1 MKQAFLTAL
10 VCSTV
15 FALGAPLKIK
25 ELRTESATNPIGV
38 SNSPRLSWKLNSNE
52 RGNFQSAYEIL
63 AATNQEKLNDKTADL
78 WATKKQQGAA
88 KLLVSWQGKPLKNG
102 QKVHWK
108 VRVWD
113 KRDQPSDWSS
123 IATFVVGKQAKLV
136 KPNRISGF
144 ESSSEKINKLYT
156 QSITSLEKRLTA
168 FTDGDVTALGD
179 GSAVHRSAR
188 AFLYHFDS
196 IPHLTEWL
204 RLMDSG
210 ITKDNF
216 FPIHPGAQTT
226 APVSSDSGVLVTHP
240 LWWMSGDAQ
249 PTRSRWNAYEGHII
263 AREAQ
268 DTLLKGT
275 RWGGI
280 ADSENVSAE
289 FIDLCYL
296 GFSCRLILELA
307 LPAVQ
312 PQKAIRFQVYASRIR
327 KSFERQFV
335 NTDGSLKSTSQT
347 GHVLALRS
355 AVLNPQQKA
364 KVLTDLIALVAK
376 NGSKVGPIGA
386 HFLPGVLSLT
396 GNQDLAL
403 KALTDLNAEE
413 QKTYA
418 ESGVA
423 EWLMAFVAGID
434 TIAPGFNQAII
445 APRIPSDDSL
455 TWVKAYHDSPTG
467 KISVHWQK
475 LSSDSALTAEIVI
488 PAGTLSRV
496 ILPIKENQKI
506 TESGDTI
513 ADAEGVEIIERKDGK
528 VSLITQSG
536 KYSFLI
542 K

>member
-1 MKQAFLTAL
+1 MKQGFLTAL
-10 VCSTV
+10 VCSTIC
-15 FALGAPLKIK
+15 ALGAPLKVK
-25 ELRTESATNPIGV
+25 ELRTESAANPIGV
-38 SNSPRLSWKLNSNE
+38 SNSPRLSWKLDSNE
-52 RGNFQSAYEIL
+52 RGNSQSAHEIL
-63 AATNQEKLNDKTADL
+63 AATSQRKLDEKTADL

-88 KLLVSWQGKPLKNG
+88 KLLVPWQGKPLKNG

-113 KRDQPSDWSS
+113 KEDQASAWSG
-123 IATFVVGKQAKLV
+123 IATFVVGERAKLV
-136 KPNRISGF
+136 KPARISGF
-144 ESSSEKINKLYT
+144 ESSSEEINQLYT
-156 QSITSLEKRLTA
+156 QSIADLEKRLTG
-168 FTDGDVTALGD
+168 FTEGDVTALGD
-179 GSAVHRSAR
+179 GSMVHRSAR

-196 IPHLTEWL
+196 VPHLTEWL
-204 RLMDSG
+204 RLMDSE

-216 FPIHPGAQTT
+216 FPNHPGAKTT

-249 PTRSRWNAYEGHII
+249 STRSRWNAYEGHII

-275 RWGGI
+275 KWGGI
-280 ADSENVSAE
+280 VDSENISAE

-364 KVLTDLIALVAK
+364 KVLADLIALVAK
-376 NGSKVGPIGA
+376 NGSEVGPIGA

-403 KALTDLNAEE
+403 KTLTNLNAEE

-434 TIAPGFNQAII
+434 TIAPGFNQVII
-445 APRIPSDDSL
+445 SPRIPSDDTL
-455 TWVKAYHDSPTG
+455 RWVKAYHDSPTG
-467 KISVHWQK
+467 KISVHWKK
-475 LSSDSALTAEIVI
+475 LSSDSALTAEIMI
-488 PAGTLSRV
+488 PPGTLSRV
-496 ILPIKENQKI
+496 ILPIGENQKI
-506 TESGDTI
+506 TESGDAI
-513 ADAEGVEIIERKDGK
+513 ADAEGVEIVERKDGK

-536 KYSFLI
+536 KYFFLI

>member
-10 VCSTV
+10 VCSTICS
-15 FALGAPLKIK
+15 LGAPLEVKG
-25 ELRTESATNPIGV
+25 LRTESATNPIGV
-38 SNSPRLSWKLNSNE
+38 SNSPRLSWQIDSDE
-52 RGNFQSAYEIL
+52 RGNFQRAYEIL
-63 AATNQEKLNDKTADL
+63 AATTQEKLDEEKADL

-88 KLLVSWQGKPLKNG
+88 KLLVSWQGKPLKKG

-113 KRDQPSDWSS
+113 KQDRPSGWSE
-123 IATFVVGKQAKLV
+123 IATFVVGEQAKLS
-136 KPNRISGF
+136 KPGRISGF
-144 ESSSEKINKLYT
+144 ESSSEKLNQLYR
-156 QSITSLEKRLTA
+156 QSIANLEKRLNA
-168 FTDGDVTALGD
+168 FTEGDVAALGD

-196 IPHLTEWL
+196 VPHLTEWL
-204 RLMDSG
+204 RLMDSE

-216 FPIHPGAQTT
+216 FPIYPGAQTT

-249 PTRSRWNAYEGHII
+249 PTRSRWDTYEGHII
-263 AREAQ
+263 ARESQ

-275 RWGGI
+275 KWGGI
-280 ADSENVSAE
+280 ADSENVAAE

-335 NTDGSLKSTSQT
+335 NKDGSLKSKSQT

-355 AVLNPQQKA
+355 AVLNPEQKA
-364 KVLTDLIALVAK
+364 KVLADLIALVTK

-403 KALTDLNAEE
+403 KSLTSLNAEE
-413 QKTYA
+413 QKNYT
-418 ESGVA
+418 ESGIA
-423 EWLMAFVAGID
+423 EWLMTFVAGID
-434 TIAPGFNQAII
+434 TIAPGFNQII
-445 APRIPSDDSL
+445 ISPRIPSNDSL
-455 TWVKAYHDSPTG
+455 SWVRAYHDSPTG
-467 KISVHWQK
+467 QISVYWKK
-475 LSSDSALTAEIVI
+475 LSPDSALKAEVMI
-488 PAGTLSRV
+488 PTGALSRV
-496 ILPIKENQKI
+496 ILPIGKNQKI
-506 TESGDTI
+506 TESGNEI
-513 ADAEGVEIIERKDGK
+513 ADAKGVEIIERKDGK

>member
-10 VCSTV
+10 VCSTICS
-15 FALGAPLKIK
+15 LGAPLKVK
-25 ELRTESATNPIGV
+25 GLRTESATNPIGV
-38 SNSPRLSWKLNSNE
+38 SNSPRLSWQLDSDE
-52 RGNFQSAYEIL
+52 RGNFQRAYEIL
-63 AATNQEKLNDKTADL
+63 AATTQEKLDEEKADL

-88 KLLVSWQGKPLKNG
+88 KLLVSWQGKPLKKG

-113 KRDQPSDWSS
+113 KQDRPSGWSK
-123 IATFVVGKQAKLV
+123 IATFVVGEQAKLL
-136 KPNRISGF
+136 KPGRISGF
-144 ESSSEKINKLYT
+144 ESSSEKLNQLYR
-156 QSITSLEKRLTA
+156 QSIANLEKRLDA
-168 FTDGDVTALGD
+168 FTEGDVAALGD

-196 IPHLTEWL
+196 VPHLTEWL
-204 RLMDSG
+204 RLMDSE

-216 FPIHPGAQTT
+216 FPIYPGAQTT

-249 PTRSRWNAYEGHII
+249 PTRSRWDAYEGHII

-275 RWGGI
+275 KWGGI
-280 ADSENVSAE
+280 ADSEDVAAE

-335 NTDGSLKSTSQT
+335 NKDGSLKSKSQT

-355 AVLNPQQKA
+355 AVLNPEQKA
-364 KVLTDLIALVAK
+364 KVLADLIALVTK

-403 KALTDLNAEE
+403 KSLTSLNAEE
-413 QKTYA
+413 QKNYT
-418 ESGVA
+418 ESGIA
-423 EWLMAFVAGID
+423 EWLMTFVAGID
-434 TIAPGFNQAII
+434 TIAPGFNQVII
-445 APRIPSDDSL
+445 SPRIPSNDSL
-455 TWVKAYHDSPTG
+455 SWVRAYHDSPTG
-467 KISVHWQK
+467 QISVYWKK
-475 LSSDSALTAEIVI
+475 LSPDSALKAEVMI
-488 PAGTLSRV
+488 PTGALSRV
-496 ILPIKENQKI
+496 ILPIGKNQKI
-506 TESGDTI
+506 TESGNEI
-513 ADAEGVEIIERKDGK
+513 ADAKGVEIIERKNGK

>member
-10 VCSTV
+10 VCSTICS
-15 FALGAPLKIK
+15 LGAPLKVK
-25 ELRTESATNPIGV
+25 GLRTESATNPIGV
-38 SNSPRLSWKLNSNE
+38 SNSPRLSWQLDSDE
-52 RGNFQSAYEIL
+52 RGNFQRAYEIV
-63 AATNQEKLNDKTADL
+63 AATTQEKLDEEKADL

-88 KLLVSWQGKPLKNG
+88 KLLVSWQGKPLKKG
-102 QKVHWK
+102 HKVHWK

-113 KRDQPSDWSS
+113 KQDRPSGWSK
-123 IATFVVGKQAKLV
+123 IATFVVGEQAKLL
-136 KPNRISGF
+136 KPGRISGF
-144 ESSSEKINKLYT
+144 ESSSEKLNQLYR
-156 QSITSLEKRLTA
+156 QSIANLEKRLDA
-168 FTDGDVTALGD
+168 FTEGDVAALGD

-196 IPHLTEWL
+196 VPHLTEWL
-204 RLMDSG
+204 RLMDSE

-216 FPIHPGAQTT
+216 FPIYPGAQTT

-249 PTRSRWNAYEGHII
+249 PTRSRWDAYEGHII

-275 RWGGI
+275 KWGGI
-280 ADSENVSAE
+280 ADSEDVAAE

-335 NTDGSLKSTSQT
+335 NKDGSLKSKSQT

-355 AVLNPQQKA
+355 AVLNPEQKA
-364 KVLTDLIALVAK
+364 KVLADLIALVTK

-403 KALTDLNAEE
+403 KSLTSLNAEE
-413 QKTYA
+413 QKNYT
-418 ESGVA
+418 ESGIA
-423 EWLMAFVAGID
+423 EWLMTFVAGID
-434 TIAPGFNQAII
+434 TIAPGFNQVII
-445 APRIPSDDSL
+445 SPRIPSNDSL
-455 TWVKAYHDSPTG
+455 SWVRAYHDSPTG
-467 KISVHWQK
+467 QISVYWKK
-475 LSSDSALTAEIVI
+475 LSPDSALKAEVMI
-488 PAGTLSRV
+488 PTGALSRV
-496 ILPIKENQKI
+496 ILPIRKNQKI
-506 TESGDTI
+506 TESGNEI
-513 ADAEGVEIIERKDGK
+513 ADAKGVEIIERKDGK

>member
-10 VCSTV
+10 VCSTICSS
-15 FALGAPLKIK
+15 GAPLKV
-25 ELRTESATNPIGV
+25 EGLRTESATNPIGV
-38 SNSPRLSWKLNSNE
+38 SNSPRLSWQLDSDE
-52 RGNFQSAYEIL
+52 RGNFQRAYEIL
-63 AATNQEKLNDKTADL
+63 AATTQEKLDKEKADL

-88 KLLVSWQGKPLKNG
+88 KLLVSWQGKPLKKG

-113 KRDQPSDWSS
+113 KQDRPSGWSK
-123 IATFVVGKQAKLV
+123 IATFVVGEQAKLL
-136 KPNRISGF
+136 KPGRISGF
-144 ESSSEKINKLYT
+144 ESSSEKLNQLYR
-156 QSITSLEKRLTA
+156 QSIANLEKRLDA
-168 FTDGDVTALGD
+168 FTEGDVAALGD

-196 IPHLTEWL
+196 VPHLTEWL
-204 RLMDSG
+204 RLMDSE

-216 FPIHPGAQTT
+216 FPIYPGAQTT

-249 PTRSRWNAYEGHII
+249 PTRSRWDAYEGHII

-275 RWGGI
+275 KWGGI
-280 ADSENVSAE
+280 ADSENVAAE

-335 NTDGSLKSTSQT
+335 NKDGSLKSKSQT

-355 AVLNPQQKA
+355 AVLNPEQKA
-364 KVLTDLIALVAK
+364 RVLADLIALVTK

-403 KALTDLNAEE
+403 KSLTSLNAEE
-413 QKTYA
+413 QKNYT
-418 ESGVA
+418 ESGIA
-423 EWLMAFVAGID
+423 EWLMTFVAGID
-434 TIAPGFNQAII
+434 TIAPGFNQVII
-445 APRIPSDDSL
+445 SPRIPSNNSL
-455 TWVKAYHDSPTG
+455 AWVRAYHDSPTG
-467 KISVHWQK
+467 KISVYWKK
-475 LSSDSALTAEIVI
+475 LSPDSALKAEVMI
-488 PAGTLSRV
+488 PTGALSRV
-496 ILPIKENQKI
+496 ILPIGKNQKI
-506 TESGDTI
+506 TESGNEI
-513 ADAEGVEIIERKDGK
+513 ADAKGVEIIERKDGK

>member
-10 VCSTV
+10 VCSTICS
-15 FALGAPLKIK
+15 LGAPLEVKG
-25 ELRTESATNPIGV
+25 LRTESATNPIGV
-38 SNSPRLSWKLNSNE
+38 SNSPRLSWQLDSDE
-52 RGNFQSAYEIL
+52 RGNFQRAYEIL
-63 AATNQEKLNDKTADL
+63 AATTQEKLDEEKADL

-88 KLLVSWQGKPLKNG
+88 KLLVSWQGKPLKKG

-113 KRDQPSDWSS
+113 KQDRPSGWSK
-123 IATFVVGKQAKLV
+123 IATFVVGEQAKLS
-136 KPNRISGF
+136 KPGRISGF
-144 ESSSEKINKLYT
+144 ESSSEKLNQLYR
-156 QSITSLEKRLTA
+156 QSIANLEKRLDA
-168 FTDGDVTALGD
+168 FTEGDVAALGD

-196 IPHLTEWL
+196 VPHLTEWL
-204 RLMDSG
+204 RLMDSE

-216 FPIHPGAQTT
+216 FPIYPGAQTT

-249 PTRSRWNAYEGHII
+249 PTRSRWDAYEGHII

-275 RWGGI
+275 KWGGI
-280 ADSENVSAE
+280 ADSENVAAE

-335 NTDGSLKSTSQT
+335 NKDGSLKSKSQT

-355 AVLNPQQKA
+355 AVLNPEQKA
-364 KVLTDLIALVAK
+364 KVLADLIALVTK

-403 KALTDLNAEE
+403 KSLTSLNAEE
-413 QKTYA
+413 QKNYT
-418 ESGVA
+418 ESGIA
-423 EWLMAFVAGID
+423 EWLMTFVAGID
-434 TIAPGFNQAII
+434 TIAPGFNQVII
-445 APRIPSDDSL
+445 SPRIPSNDSL
-455 TWVKAYHDSPTG
+455 SWVRAYHDSPTG
-467 KISVHWQK
+467 QISVYWKK
-475 LSSDSALTAEIVI
+475 LSPDSALKAEVMI
-488 PAGTLSRV
+488 PTGALSRV
-496 ILPIKENQKI
+496 ILPIRKNQKI
-506 TESGDTI
+506 TESGNEI
-513 ADAEGVEIIERKDGK
+513 ADAKGVEIIERKDGK

>member
-10 VCSTV
+10 VCSTICS
-15 FALGAPLKIK
+15 LGAPLEVKG
-25 ELRTESATNPIGV
+25 LRTESATNPIGV
-38 SNSPRLSWKLNSNE
+38 SNSPRLSWQLDSEE
-52 RGNFQSAYEIL
+52 RGNFQRAYEIL
-63 AATNQEKLNDKTADL
+63 AATTQEKLDEEKADL

-88 KLLVSWQGKPLKNG
+88 KLLVSWQGKPLKKG

-113 KRDQPSDWSS
+113 KQDRPSGWSE
-123 IATFVVGKQAKLV
+123 IATFVVGEQAKLL
-136 KPNRISGF
+136 KPGRISGF
-144 ESSSEKINKLYT
+144 ESSSEKLNQLYR
-156 QSITSLEKRLTA
+156 QSIANLEKRLDA
-168 FTDGDVTALGD
+168 FTEGDVAALGD

-196 IPHLTEWL
+196 VPHLTEWL
-204 RLMDSG
+204 RLMDSE

-216 FPIHPGAQTT
+216 FPIYPGAQTT

-249 PTRSRWNAYEGHII
+249 PTRSRWDAYEGHII

-275 RWGGI
+275 KWGGI
-280 ADSENVSAE
+280 ADSENVAAE

-335 NTDGSLKSTSQT
+335 NKDGSLKSKSQT

-355 AVLNPQQKA
+355 AVLNPEQKA
-364 KVLTDLIALVAK
+364 KVLADLIALVTK

-403 KALTDLNAEE
+403 KSLTSLNAEE
-413 QKTYA
+413 QKNYT
-418 ESGVA
+418 ESGIA
-423 EWLMAFVAGID
+423 EWLMTFVAGID
-434 TIAPGFNQAII
+434 TIAPGFNQVII
-445 APRIPSDDSL
+445 SPRIPSTDSL
-455 TWVKAYHDSPTG
+455 SWVRAYHDSPTG
-467 KISVHWQK
+467 QISVYWKK
-475 LSSDSALTAEIVI
+475 LSPDSALKAEVMI
-488 PAGTLSRV
+488 PTGALSRV
-496 ILPIKENQKI
+496 ILPIGKNQKI
-506 TESGDTI
+506 TESGNEI
-513 ADAEGVEIIERKDGK
+513 ADAKGVEIIERKNGK

>member
-10 VCSTV
+10 VCSTIC
-15 FALGAPLKIK
+15 ALGAPLEVKG
-25 ELRTESATNPIGV
+25 LRTESATNPIGV
-38 SNSPRLSWKLNSNE
+38 SNSPRLSWKLDSGE
-52 RGNFQSAYEIL
+52 RGNSQSAYEIL
-63 AATNQEKLNDKTADL
+63 AATSPEKLDEKKADL

-88 KLLVSWQGKPLKNG
+88 KLLISWQGKPLKNG

-113 KRDQPSDWSS
+113 KQDRPSGWSKM
-123 IATFVVGKQAKLV
+123 ATFVVGDQTKLV
-136 KPNRISGF
+136 KPGRISGF
-144 ESSSEKINKLYT
+144 ESSSKKINQLYT
-156 QSITSLEKRLTA
+156 LSVADLEKRLAA
-168 FTDGDVTALGD
+168 FTEGDAAALGD

-196 IPHLTEWL
+196 VPHLTAWL
-204 RLMDSG
+204 RSMDAE

-226 APVSSDSGVLVTHP
+226 APISSDAGVLVTHP

-249 PTRSRWNAYEGHII
+249 LTRSRWDTYEGHII

-268 DTLLKGT
+268 DLLLKGT
-275 RWGGI
+275 KWGGM

-296 GFSCRLILELA
+296 GFSCRLVLELA

-327 KSFERQFV
+327 KSFEHQFV
-335 NTDGSLKSTSQT
+335 NADGSLKSKSQT

-355 AVLNPQQKA
+355 AVLNPKQKA
-364 KVLTDLIALVAK
+364 KVLADLIALVEK

-396 GNQDLAL
+396 GNQNLAL
-403 KALTDLNAEE
+403 KTLTNLTEEE
-413 QKTYA
+413 QKTYV
-418 ESGVA
+418 ESGIA
-423 EWLMAFVAGID
+423 EWLMTFVAGID
-434 TIAPGFNQAII
+434 TIVPGFNQAII
-445 APRIPSDDSL
+445 SPRIPSDDSL

-467 KISVHWQK
+467 KISVYWEK
-475 LSSDSALTAEIVI
+475 LAPNSALKAEIVI

-496 ILPIKENQKI
+496 ILPIGKNQTI
-506 TESGDTI
+506 TEGGKKIS
-513 ADAEGVEIIERKDGK
+513 DAVGVEIIEKKDGR

-542 K
+542 E

>member
-1 MKQAFLTAL
+1 MKQGFLTAL
-10 VCSTV
+10 VCSTIC
-15 FALGAPLKIK
+15 ALGAPLKVK

-38 SNSPRLSWKLNSNE
+38 SNSPRLSWKLDSNE
-52 RGNFQSAYEIL
+52 RGNSQSAYEIL
-63 AATNQEKLNDKTADL
+63 AATSQRKLDEKTADL

-88 KLLVSWQGKPLKNG
+88 KLLVPWQGKPLKNG

-113 KRDQPSDWSS
+113 KEDQASAWSG
-123 IATFVVGKQAKLV
+123 IATFVVGERAKLV
-136 KPNRISGF
+136 KPARISGF
-144 ESSSEKINKLYT
+144 ESSSEEINQLYT
-156 QSITSLEKRLTA
+156 QSIADLEKRLTG
-168 FTDGDVTALGD
+168 FTEGDVTALGD
-179 GSAVHRSAR
+179 GSMVHRSAR

-196 IPHLTEWL
+196 VPHLTEWL
-204 RLMDSG
+204 RLMDSE

-216 FPIHPGAQTT
+216 FPNHPGAKTT

-249 PTRSRWNAYEGHII
+249 STRSRWNSYEGHII

-275 RWGGI
+275 KWGGI
-280 ADSENVSAE
+280 VDSENISAE

-307 LPAVQ
+307 LPAIQ

-364 KVLTDLIALVAK
+364 KVLADLIALVAK
-376 NGSKVGPIGA
+376 NGSEVGPIGA

-403 KALTDLNAEE
+403 KTLTDLKAEE
-413 QKTYA
+413 QKIYV
-418 ESGVA
+418 ESGIA

-434 TIAPGFNQAII
+434 TIAPGFNQVII
-445 APRIPSDDSL
+445 SPRIPSDDTL
-455 TWVKAYHDSPTG
+455 RWVKAYHDSPTG
-467 KISVHWQK
+467 KISVHWKK
-475 LSSDSALTAEIVI
+475 LPSESALTAEIMI

-496 ILPIKENQKI
+496 ILPIGEKQKI
-506 TESGDTI
+506 TESGDAI
-513 ADAEGVEIIERKDGK
+513 ADAEGVEIVERKDGK

-536 KYSFLI
+536 KYFFLI

>member
-10 VCSTV
+10 VCSTICSS
-15 FALGAPLKIK
+15 GAPLEVKG
-25 ELRTESATNPIGV
+25 LRTESATNPIGV
-38 SNSPRLSWKLNSNE
+38 SNSPRLSWQLDSDE
-52 RGNFQSAYEIL
+52 RGNFQRAYEIL
-63 AATNQEKLNDKTADL
+63 AATTQEKLDEEKADL

-88 KLLVSWQGKPLKNG
+88 KLLVSWQGKPLKKG

-113 KRDQPSDWSS
+113 KQDRPSGWSK
-123 IATFVVGKQAKLV
+123 IATFVVGEQAKLL
-136 KPNRISGF
+136 KPGRISGF
-144 ESSSEKINKLYT
+144 ESSSEKLNQLYR
-156 QSITSLEKRLTA
+156 QSIANLEKRLDA
-168 FTDGDVTALGD
+168 FTEGDVAALGD

-196 IPHLTEWL
+196 VPHLTEWL
-204 RLMDSG
+204 RLMDSE

-216 FPIHPGAQTT
+216 FPIYPGAQTT

-249 PTRSRWNAYEGHII
+249 PTRSRWDAYEGHII

-275 RWGGI
+275 KWGGI
-280 ADSENVSAE
+280 ADSENVAAE

-335 NTDGSLKSTSQT
+335 NKDGSLKSKSQT

-355 AVLNPQQKA
+355 AVLNPEQKA
-364 KVLTDLIALVAK
+364 RVLADLIALVTK

-403 KALTDLNAEE
+403 KSLTSLNAEE
-413 QKTYA
+413 QKNYT
-418 ESGVA
+418 ESGIA
-423 EWLMAFVAGID
+423 EWLMTFVAGID
-434 TIAPGFNQAII
+434 TIAPGFNQVII
-445 APRIPSDDSL
+445 SPRIPSNNSL
-455 TWVKAYHDSPTG
+455 AWVRAYHDSPTG
-467 KISVHWQK
+467 KISVYWKK
-475 LSSDSALTAEIVI
+475 LSPDSALKAEVMI
-488 PAGTLSRV
+488 PTGALSRV
-496 ILPIKENQKI
+496 ILPIGKNQKI
-506 TESGDTI
+506 TESGNEI
-513 ADAEGVEIIERKDGK
+513 ADAKGVEIIERKDGK

>member
-10 VCSTV
+10 VCSTLCS
-15 FALGAPLKIK
+15 LGEPLEVKG
-25 ELRTESATNPIGV
+25 LRTESATNPIGV
-38 SNSPRLSWKLNSNE
+38 SNSPRLSWQLDSDE
-52 RGNFQSAYEIL
+52 RGNFQRAYEIL
-63 AATNQEKLNDKTADL
+63 AATTQEKLDEEKADL
-78 WATKKQQGAA
+78 WATKKKQGAA
-88 KLLVSWQGKPLKNG
+88 KLLVSWQGKPLKKG

-113 KRDQPSDWSS
+113 KQDRPSGWSN
-123 IATFVVGKQAKLV
+123 IATFVVGEQATLL
-136 KPNRISGF
+136 KPGRISGF
-144 ESSSEKINKLYT
+144 ESSSEKLNQLYR
-156 QSITSLEKRLTA
+156 QSIANLEKRLDA
-168 FTDGDVTALGD
+168 FTEGDPAALGD

-196 IPHLTEWL
+196 VPHLTEWL
-204 RLMDSG
+204 RLMDSE

-216 FPIHPGAQTT
+216 FPIYPGAQTT

-249 PTRSRWNAYEGHII
+249 PTRSRWDAYEGHII

-275 RWGGI
+275 KWGGI
-280 ADSENVSAE
+280 ADSENVTAE

-335 NTDGSLKSTSQT
+335 NKDGSLKSKSQT

-355 AVLNPQQKA
+355 AVLNPEQKA
-364 KVLTDLIALVAK
+364 KVLADLIALVTK

-403 KALTDLNAEE
+403 KSLTSLNAEE
-413 QKTYA
+413 QKNYT
-418 ESGVA
+418 ESGIA
-423 EWLMAFVAGID
+423 EWLMTFVAGID
-434 TIAPGFNQAII
+434 TITPGFNQVII
-445 APRIPSDDSL
+445 SPRIPSNDSL
-455 TWVKAYHDSPTG
+455 SWVRAYHDSPTG
-467 KISVHWQK
+467 KISVHWKK
-475 LSSDSALTAEIVI
+475 LSPDSALKAEIMI
-488 PAGTLSRV
+488 PTGALSRV
-496 ILPIKENQKI
+496 ILPIGKNQKI
-506 TESGDTI
+506 TESGNEI
-513 ADAEGVEIIERKDGK
+513 ADAKGVEIIERKDGK

-536 KYSFLI
+536 KYSFLV

>member
-1 MKQAFLTAL
+1 MKQGFLTAL
-10 VCSTV
+10 VCSTIC
-15 FALGAPLKIK
+15 ALGAPLKVK

-38 SNSPRLSWKLNSNE
+38 SNSPRLSWKLDSNE
-52 RGNFQSAYEIL
+52 RGNSQSAYEIL
-63 AATNQEKLNDKTADL
+63 AATSQRKLDEKTADL

-88 KLLVSWQGKPLKNG
+88 KLLVPWQGKPLKNG

-113 KRDQPSDWSS
+113 KEDQASAWSG
-123 IATFVVGKQAKLV
+123 IATFVVGERAKLV
-136 KPNRISGF
+136 KPARISGF
-144 ESSSEKINKLYT
+144 ESSSEEINQLYT
-156 QSITSLEKRLTA
+156 QSIADLEKRLTG
-168 FTDGDVTALGD
+168 FTEGDVTALGD
-179 GSAVHRSAR
+179 GSMVHRSAR

-196 IPHLTEWL
+196 VPHLTEWL
-204 RLMDSG
+204 RLMDSE

-216 FPIHPGAQTT
+216 FPNHPGAKTT

-249 PTRSRWNAYEGHII
+249 STRSRWNSYEGHII

-275 RWGGI
+275 KWGGI
-280 ADSENVSAE
+280 VDSENISAE

-307 LPAVQ
+307 LPAIQ

-364 KVLTDLIALVAK
+364 KVLADLIALVAK
-376 NGSKVGPIGA
+376 NGSEVGPIGA

-403 KALTDLNAEE
+403 KTLTDLKAEE
-413 QKTYA
+413 QKIYV
-418 ESGVA
+418 ESGIA

-434 TIAPGFNQAII
+434 TIAPGFNQVII
-445 APRIPSDDSL
+445 SPRIPSDDTL
-455 TWVKAYHDSPTG
+455 RWVKAYHDSPTG
-467 KISVHWQK
+467 KISVHWKK
-475 LSSDSALTAEIVI
+475 LPSESALTAEIMI

-496 ILPIKENQKI
+496 ILPIGENQKI
-506 TESGDTI
+506 TESGDAI
-513 ADAEGVEIIERKDGK
+513 ADAEGVEIVERKDGK

-536 KYSFLI
+536 KYFFLI

>member
-10 VCSTV
+10 VCSTICS
-15 FALGAPLKIK
+15 LGAPLKVK
-25 ELRTESATNPIGV
+25 GLRTESATNPIGV
-38 SNSPRLSWKLNSNE
+38 SNSPRLSWQLDSEE
-52 RGNFQSAYEIL
+52 RGNFQRAYEIL
-63 AATNQEKLNDKTADL
+63 AATTQEKLDEEKADL

-88 KLLVSWQGKPLKNG
+88 KLLVSWQGKPLKKG
-102 QKVHWK
+102 HKVHWK

-113 KRDQPSDWSS
+113 KQDRPSGWSK
-123 IATFVVGKQAKLV
+123 IATFVVGEQAKLL
-136 KPNRISGF
+136 KPGRISGF
-144 ESSSEKINKLYT
+144 ESSSEKLNQLYR
-156 QSITSLEKRLTA
+156 QSIANLEKRLDA
-168 FTDGDVTALGD
+168 FTEGDVAALGD

-196 IPHLTEWL
+196 VPHLTEWL
-204 RLMDSG
+204 RLMDSE

-216 FPIHPGAQTT
+216 FPIYPGAQTT

-249 PTRSRWNAYEGHII
+249 PTRSRWDAYEGHII

-275 RWGGI
+275 KWGGI
-280 ADSENVSAE
+280 ADSEDVAAE

-335 NTDGSLKSTSQT
+335 NKDGSLKSKSQT

-355 AVLNPQQKA
+355 AVLNPEQKA
-364 KVLTDLIALVAK
+364 KVLADLIALVTK

-403 KALTDLNAEE
+403 KSLTSLNAEE
-413 QKTYA
+413 QKNYT
-418 ESGVA
+418 ESGIA
-423 EWLMAFVAGID
+423 EWLMTFVAGID
-434 TIAPGFNQAII
+434 TIAPGFNQVII
-445 APRIPSDDSL
+445 SPRIPSNDSL
-455 TWVKAYHDSPTG
+455 SWVRAYHDSPTG
-467 KISVHWQK
+467 QISVYWKK
-475 LSSDSALTAEIVI
+475 LSPDSALKAEVMI
-488 PAGTLSRV
+488 PTGALSRV
-496 ILPIKENQKI
+496 ILPIGKNQKI
-506 TESGDTI
+506 TESGNEI
-513 ADAEGVEIIERKDGK
+513 ADAKGVEIIERKDGK